1 MTELG
6 QRRVDYETDHE
17 GSGSNFTLDS
27 TGSYLHCEF
36 MVTMQ
41 LGHVRVY
48 VQGVGKRWSIG
59 LRQTSLNRV
68 LYPTFSR
75 GWYSGN

>member
-17 GSGSNFTLDS
+17 GSGSDFTLDS

-36 MVTMQ
+36 IVTMQ
-41 LGHVRVY
+41 LGHVRMRP
-48 VQGVGKRWSIG
+48 G
-59 LRQTSLNRV
+59 
-68 LYPTFSR
+68 
-75 GWYSGN
+75 GWEGMEHSG